1 MHDQRGNTITHTT
14 LARWLKLWSD
24 QADHPAL
31 KRIYDDLVKM
41 YGEPHRHYHD
51 LRHIS
56 RCLEELAEARSHA
69 DHPFEE
75 ELAIWFHDA
84 VYDPRRSDNEEA
96 SAGYAMET
104 LGKLTEKEILE
115 RIRSLILATRH
126 TDPPRS
132 DDERLIADIDL
143 AILGSSAEEYREYE
157 DGIRREYSWVPE
169 DRFKAGRTEVLARFL
184 ERDHVYHTGHFRE
197 KYEANARANLSH
209 SISELRA
216 SDPPH

>member
-1 MHDQRGNTITHTT
+1 MHRRREETATHAT
-14 LARWLKLWSD
+14 LARWLELWND
-24 QADHPAL
+24 QAKDTVL
-31 KRIYDDLVKM
+31 RDIYSDLVKR
-41 YGEPHRHYHD
+41 YSEPHRHYHN
-51 LRHIS
+51 LPHIS
-56 RCLEELAEARSHA
+56 RCLQELTEARSHA
-69 DHPFEE
+69 HHPFEV
-75 ELAIWFHDA
+75 ELALWFHDA

-115 RIRSLILATRH
+115 RIRSLILATKH

-143 AILGSSAEEYREYE
+143 AILGSPAEEYREYE

-209 SISELRA
+209 SLTTLR
-216 SDPPH
+216 SSI